1 MPSCPYLKRRKDM
14 KELTI
19 NDLWKLCVSE
29 RKKGNGGKKILIS
42 NDDEGNGFHGLFYG
56 FTPTVTADTNLN
68 YFEESCAICPVN
80 SNEVEDYI
88 ILG

>member
-1 MPSCPYLKRRKDM
+1 M

-19 NDLWKLCVSE
+19 NELWKLCVSE
-29 RKKGNGGKKILIS
+29 RKKGNGGKRILIS

-56 FTPTVTADTNLN
+56 FTPTTKPGQSTN